1 MNSRKRLRT
10 TCAASYRVQN
20 AQGVQ
25 LAHPSLSKRARVRH
39 GDHYDYSESMYIS
52 STQPIT
58 IICPYHGPFEQLP
71 YVHVSGSGCR
81 VCRNSRGHSV
91 IRQGL
96 AQVGIPFE
104 EEYPIRDDEGPMP
117 LRFDFAIVVDEKP
130 IAAIEFH
137 GAQHYA
143 PVNYGSG
150 KGSAEDQLRRV
161 RARDQRKRDWCLR
174 NGVELLE
181 IRDLDTAADLAVR
194 FSRAT
199 LDRVKQG

>member
-1 MNSRKRLRT
+1 MPIFKPLVFDELF
-10 TCAASYRVQN
+10 AAVN
-20 AQGVQ
+20 N
-25 LAHPSLSKRARVRH
+25 
-39 GDHYDYSESMYIS
+39 IS

-81 VCRNSRGHSV
+81 VCRNSRGHYV